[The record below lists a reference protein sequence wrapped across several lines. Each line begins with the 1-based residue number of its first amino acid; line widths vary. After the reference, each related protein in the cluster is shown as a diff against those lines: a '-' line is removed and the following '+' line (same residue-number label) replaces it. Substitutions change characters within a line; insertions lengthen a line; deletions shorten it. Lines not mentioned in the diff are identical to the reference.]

1 MLMIL
6 GLLNPAPT
14 DAHIFAIPCLDTLAD
29 QNTHLLRQHPR
40 ACLLDHRS
48 EPRERACHRRIR
60 SRPGQVIGQIRLWNE
75 LQRVTVLEMAN
86 HLLARRRAQQAPA
99 QSLQRRRQRQ
109 KRIPQKHIDHAV
121 DIVEG
126 DRAADDL
133 WGIVMRKWW
142 LQNPTHIGC
151 PVCQYPLNECMK
163 LLMVDAVVVTS
174 KVALAASWLEVAWSI
189 AVCASTQNGHA
200 FVFETVAATASLS
213 ARSTWPA
220 SSVSRRMLQTP
231 AITSGTGE
239 CRVSNGTGRKSAC
252 ICR

>member
-29 QNTHLLRQHPR
+29 QNTHLLRQHPP

-174 KVALAASWLEVAWSI
+174 KDR
-189 AVCASTQNGHA
+189 
-200 FVFETVAATASLS
+200 
-213 ARSTWPA
+213 ARRI
-220 SSVSRRMLQTP
+220 VVGGRMEHRRMRVDAERARVCLRNR
-231 AITSGTGE
+231 SRHCLFE
-239 CRVSNGTGRKSAC
+239 CTIDLAR
-252 ICR
+252 